1 MFLLNTG
8 SDKPY
13 SPQQAWL
20 LVRKLASKPSI
31 RYNELLLTETYKS
44 SPSGGEATLQAL
56 EQAELISI
64 VSGPGGRPSA
74 IKPGKPVYAA
84 AFRHLCQDKVLS
96 ARLDLKT
103 LDELTKGEVEGIT
116 KAEQELSVLG
126 GLPGKPAEIDF
137 RVRYLLRKVLAGQ
150 DKVEDYERQSK
161 VLKKILS
168 EEF

>member
-1 MFLLNTG
+1 MFLLNTDP
-8 SDKPY
+8 DKPY

-31 RYNELLLTETYKS
+31 RYNELLLTDTYKRS
-44 SPSGGEATLQAL
+44 ASGGEATLQAL

-64 VSGPGGRPSA
+64 VSAGGRPSA

-103 LDELTKGEVEGIT
+103 LEELTKGEVEGIT

-137 RVRYLLRKVLAGQ
+137 RVRYLLRKVLVGQ
-150 DKVEDYERQSK
+150 DKVEEYERQSK